1 MLNRLWAIIRKELT
15 QMLRDWRTL
24 IIIIFFMPVMQLFTF
39 AYALNTQV
47 DHLPTV
53 VVDKAHNADSRAF
66 VRAIENTGYFD
77 AELYVDSPQ
86 EAQRLIDSGRVRAA
100 FIIPPTFSTTL
111 SQGQEAVVQLLIDGS
126 DPTVAQTALFGAQA
140 AAQAHA
146 FEIVSDAVER
156 RGLTGGFSLPL
167 SLLTRILYNP
177 DMESLNFMVPGLVGM
192 ILQTQSLMLT
202 AMAIVRERELG
213 TLEQLIVTPIKPIEL
228 MLGKTVPSAL
238 IALTNMATILC
249 LSIFWFKVEFQ
260 GSLLLFAALS
270 SLFLLSSLG
279 LGLFISTISTTQM
292 QAMQMIV
299 LLLLPSI
306 ILSGFM
312 FPRESMPRL
321 LYNMGYFIPLTY
333 FLQITRGIILKGI
346 GIEFLWGQVW
356 PLAVFGLA
364 VFAFSARRF
373 HKRLE

>member
-1 MLNRLWAIIRKELT
+1 MTRLWAIVRKEFT

-24 IIIIFFMPVMQLFTF
+24 IIILTMPVVQLFAF

-53 VVDKAHNADSRAF
+53 VVDKARNADSRAF

-86 EAQRLIDSGRVRAA
+86 EAQRLIDSGRVRAG

-111 SQGQEAVVQLLIDGS
+111 SQGQEASVQLLVDGS
-126 DPTVAQTALFGAQA
+126 DPNVSQAALFGAQA
-140 AAQAHA
+140 AAQAQA
-146 FEIVSDAVER
+146 FEIISDAVEK

-167 SLLTRILYNP
+167 SLLTRVLYNP
-177 DMESLNFMVPGLVGM
+177 DMKSLNFMVPGIVGM

-202 AMAIVRERELG
+202 ALAIVRERELG

-228 MLGKTVPSAL
+228 MLGKTLPSAS
-238 IALTNMATILC
+238 IALANMATTLC
-249 LSIFWFKVEFQ
+249 LSIFWFRIEFQ

-270 SLFLLSSLG
+270 SLFLFSSLG
-279 LGLFISTISTTQM
+279 LGLLISTVSTTQM
-292 QAMQMIV
+292 QAMQVMV
-299 LLLLPSI
+299 LILLPSI

-312 FPRESMPRL
+312 FPRENMPQL
-321 LYNMGYFIPLTY
+321 LHNMGYFIPLTY
-333 FLQITRGIILKGI
+333 FLQITRGIILKGV

-364 VFAFSARRF
+364 VFTFSARRF
-373 HKRLE
+373 QKRLG

>member
-1 MLNRLWAIIRKELT
+1 MLTRLWAIIRKELT

-24 IIIIFFMPVMQLFTF
+24 IIILTMPIAQLFTF

-86 EAQRLIDSGRVRAA
+86 EAQRLIDSGRVQAG

-126 DPTVAQTALFGAQA
+126 DPTVAQTALFGATA

-146 FEIVSDAVER
+146 FEIISDAVEK

-167 SLLTRILYNP
+167 SLLTRVLYNP
-177 DMESLNFMVPGLVGM
+177 DMKSLNFMVPGLVGM

-202 AMAIVRERELG
+202 ALAIVRERELG

-228 MLGKTVPSAL
+228 MLGKTLPAAL
-238 IALTNMATILC
+238 IALANMTTILC

-279 LGLFISTISTTQM
+279 LGLLISTVSTTQM
-292 QAMQMIV
+292 QAMQMMV

-312 FPRESMPRL
+312 FPRESMPQL

-333 FLQITRGIILKGI
+333 FLQITRGIILKGV
-346 GIEFLWGQVW
+346 GIEFLWEQVW
-356 PLAVFGLA
+356 PLAIFGLA
-364 VFAFSARRF
+364 VFTISARRF
-373 HKRLE
+373 QKRLE

>member
-1 MLNRLWAIIRKELT
+1 MLSRLWAIIRKEFT
-15 QMLRDWRTL
+15 QILRDRRTL
-24 IIIIFFMPVMQLFTF
+24 AITLTMPIVQLFAF

-77 AELYVDSPQ
+77 ADLYVDSPQ
-86 EAQRLIDSGRVRAA
+86 EAQRLIDSGRVRAG

-111 SQGQEAVVQLLIDGS
+111 SQGQEATVQLLVDGS
-126 DPTVAQTALFGAQA
+126 DPNVSQAALFGAQA
-140 AAQAHA
+140 AAQSQA
-146 FEIVSDAVER
+146 FEIISDAVEK

-167 SLLTRILYNP
+167 NLLTRVLYNP
-177 DMESLNFMVPGLVGM
+177 DMKSINFMVPGVLGM
-192 ILQTQSLMLT
+192 IMQTQSLMLT
-202 AMAIVRERELG
+202 ALAIVRERELG
-213 TLEQLIVTPIKPIEL
+213 TLEQLIVTPIKSIEL
-228 MLGKTVPSAL
+228 MLGKTVPYAT
-238 IALTNMATILC
+238 IALVNVATTLC

-260 GSLLLFAALS
+260 GSLLLFAALAC
-270 SLFLLSSLG
+270 LFLFSCLG
-279 LGLFISTISTTQM
+279 LGMLISTISTTQM
-292 QAMQMIV
+292 QAMQTMVVI
-299 LLLLPSI
+299 LLPSI

-333 FLQITRGIILKGI
+333 FITITRGIILKGV

-364 VFAFSARRF
+364 VFTLSARRF
-373 HKRLE
+373 QKRLE